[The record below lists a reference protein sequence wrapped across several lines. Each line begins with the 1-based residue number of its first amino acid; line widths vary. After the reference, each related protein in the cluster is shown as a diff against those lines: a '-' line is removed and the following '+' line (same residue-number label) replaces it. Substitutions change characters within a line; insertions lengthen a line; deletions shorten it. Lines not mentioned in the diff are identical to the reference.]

1 MRGKDISVGET
12 YLFLATDS
20 QARKHLEGQP
30 FTVDRIEPVWR
41 RLGGRSRRVKRY
53 YNQEGDAARAEEL
66 EPIDA
71 TSLKASGYLIDT
83 DKTINP
89 EGTSTTDDPL

>member
-1 MRGKDISVGET
+1 MRSKDIKVGET

-20 QARKHLEGQP
+20 QARKHLEGLP
-30 FTVDRIEPVWR
+30 FKVDRIEPVWR

-71 TSLKASGYLIDT
+71 TSLRASGYLIDT
-83 DKTINP
+83 DKTLDP
-89 EGTSTTDDPL
+89 DGASTSEDPL

>member
-1 MRGKDISVGET
+1 MRGKDIHVGET

-20 QARKHLEGQP
+20 QARKHLEGKP
-30 FTVDRIEPVWR
+30 FMVDRIEPVWR

-66 EPIDA
+66 EPLDA
-71 TSLKASGYLIDT
+71 A
-83 DKTINP
+83 
-89 EGTSTTDDPL
+89 STTEDPL